1 MSDFRLVSKKREP
14 SRFVIE
20 TARFIFRLAGNAEPD
35 ELLRLERDVGG
46 RSVAAYGQH
55 NHDAEHTK
63 RGGEHPSC
71 FFDEIG
77 GAGRAEE
84 LLGLA
89 AKGLVNAA
97 TFRVLDEHRRHQ
109 KQADEGDEDCQN
121 GQHILIRFTF

>member
-1 MSDFRLVSKKREP
+1 MSKKREP
-14 SRFVIE
+14 SRFAIE
-20 TARFIFRLAGNAEPD
+20 TARFILRLAVNTKPGQ
-35 ELLRLERDVGG
+35 LLRLERDVGG
-46 RSVAAYGQH
+46 RSVTADGQH
-55 NHDAEHTK
+55 NHDAKHAE

-77 GAGRAEE
+77 GAGSAEE

-89 AKGLVNAA
+89 AEGLVNTA
-97 TFRVLDEHRRHQ
+97 TFRVLDEHCRHQ